1 MTGLRCLQNFDDVA
15 VRIAAIGKDAA
26 TRHGKWRSVELDT
39 RITQSEMFGMAVGN
53 LKADMTK
60 SRFGDASKL
69 RRGVDGWFGKFKQF
83 QARVGEADHDEPAAT
98 ALEAKPCRKRDIGSV
113 PGEGMEN
120 LAAEELHVEV
130 GKPVEI
136 ASRDSC
142 VVQRDDHDED
152 LTRVA

>member
-15 VRIAAIGKDAA
+15 VRSAAIGKDAA

-39 RITQSEMFGMAVGN
+39 RITQSEMFGMAVGD

-69 RRGVDGWFGKFKQF
+69 RRGVDGWFGKFEQF
-83 QARVGEADHDEPAAT
+83 QTRVGEADHDEPAAA
-98 ALEAKPCRKRDIGSV
+98 ALEAKPCRKRDIGAV

-120 LAAEELHVEV
+120 LAAEELHVVV

-136 ASRDSC
+136 ASRDPC

>member
-39 RITQSEMFGMAVGN
+39 RNTQSEIFGMAVGD
-53 LKADMTK
+53 LKADMTE

-69 RRGVDGWFGKFKQF
+69 RRGVDGWFGKFEQF
-83 QARVGEADHDEPAAT
+83 QARVREADHDEPAAA
-98 ALEAKPCRKRDIGSV
+98 ALEAKSCRKRDIGSV

-120 LAAEELHVEV
+120 LAAEEFHVEV

-136 ASRDSC
+136 AGRDSC